1 MKKLLLIALLLTFTA
16 GSAVAQ
22 QQGGPGSPPGSKG
35 QPANSQAGNR
45 GSSVDRL
52 TERLGLDEDQAAQ
65 IALIFEDAQQLRDEE
80 RELARLASEEQR
92 AITHEQIMDVLTDD
106 QKVLFEELRQQ
117 REELRQALED
127 VRADR
132 GFGGGGRGP
141 GTGDCNN

>member
-1 MKKLLLIALLLTFTA
+1 MKKLLLIALLLTFTT
-16 GSAVAQ
+16 GLAVAQ

-52 TERLGLDEDQAAQ
+52 VERLGLDETQAAE
-65 IALIFEDAQQLRDEE
+65 IALIFEDAQVMRDAE
-80 RELARLASEEQR
+80 REKARLVSEENR
-92 AITHEQIMDVLTDD
+92 AITHELILDVLTDD

-117 REELRQALED
+117 REALRQALED
-127 VRADR
+127 VRGDH